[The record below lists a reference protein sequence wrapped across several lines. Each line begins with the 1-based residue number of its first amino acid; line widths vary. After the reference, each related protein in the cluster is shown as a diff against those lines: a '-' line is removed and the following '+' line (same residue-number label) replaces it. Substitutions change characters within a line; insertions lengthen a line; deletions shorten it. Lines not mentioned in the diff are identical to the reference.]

1 MTITATDIYL
11 LLPLLLVT
19 GTVVVAMTAI
29 GIKRDYTSTAI
40 ITISGFLIAA
50 IAAAALMPGTN
61 QQVTPL
67 LTIDQYSLF
76 FTVVTCASAV
86 FIAIL
91 SYPYLLALD
100 DNREEYYLL
109 LGVATVG
116 GVVMVSATTLSAR
129 SSGWKP

>member
-1 MTITATDIYL
+1 MTITAADIYL

-29 GIKRDYTSTAI
+29 GVKRDYTSAAI
-40 ITISGFLIAA
+40 ITITGLLIAA
-50 IAAAALMPGTN
+50 IAAAVLMPGTN

-67 LTIDQYSLF
+67 LIIDQYSLF
-76 FTVVTCASAV
+76 FTVVTCASAM

-100 DNREEYYLL
+100 DTGKSITCYWALPR
-109 LGVATVG
+109 
-116 GVVMVSATTLSAR
+116 
-129 SSGWKP
+129 